1 MSRVG
6 KNLRQLSREALLN
19 GAVNGPA
26 LPQFLRVHAWNLV
39 GNRLDPTA
47 GISPGCVLTKRRGL
61 TVGPRTFVNYRCY
74 FDLDAPITIGQ
85 DVQIGYD
92 VAFVT
97 GSHRIGAAEQRAG
110 EPRAKPIVVED
121 GVWIGA
127 RTTLLG
133 GVVVGEG
140 CVIAAG
146 AVVIRDCEPHG
157 LYAGVP
163 AERKR
168 DL

>member
-1 MSRVG
+1 MGRAR
-6 KNLRQLSREALLN
+6 KNLQQLSRDMLLN
-19 GAVNGPA
+19 AAVNGPA
-26 LPQFLRVHAWNLV
+26 LPQFLRVHAWRLV
-39 GNRLDPTA
+39 GHRLDPTA
-47 GISPGCVLTKRRGL
+47 AISPGCFLTKRSGL
-61 TVGPRTFVNYRCY
+61 TVGPRTFINYRCY

-97 GSHRIGAAEQRAG
+97 GSHRIGDGEQRAG
-110 EPRAKPIVVED
+110 ENQAEPIVVKD

-127 RTTLLG
+127 RATLLG

-163 AERKR
+163 AVRKR